1 MDQNSPIKKPKK
13 MKNLT
18 GIMMLITLLSF
29 GISIALQNVITIM
42 VFGFL
47 TLFLQ
52 NVFNNENN
60 ELEK

>member
-1 MDQNSPIKKPKK
+1 

-52 NVFNNENN
+52 NVFNNEND

>member
-1 MDQNSPIKKPKK
+1 MDQNPPIKKPKK